1 MQNLFD
7 KASLV
12 MVPSGYDNGKL
23 YNIKPEDKSSAFEF
37 ERATMATRVN
47 SSGLVE
53 TMFPEATNL
62 LLQSNQF
69 DEGVWGKF
77 NGANVNPN
85 VTDPFGGNNAWE
97 LDFGATADARISQSA
112 TLSAGTPYSFSV
124 WAIVTGKQIF

>member
-23 YNIKPEDKSSAFEF
+23 YNIKPEDKGSAFEF

-69 DEGVWGKF
+69 DTTWIDTGSVYDLTSGQVGYDGS
-77 NGANVNPN
+77 N
-85 VTDPFGGNNAWE
+85 DAWLLNKTPE
-97 LDFGATADARISQSA
+97 VAISC
-112 TLSAGTPYSFSV
+112 L
-124 WAIVTGKQIF
+124 K